1 MNQETIKEAISSIP
15 TQETSQR
22 LPEAWSSSK
31 RVLGTDEDGVSSLSV
46 YDRCPPASENM
57 LALHTAHLKNAF
69 PNTATDGMCVELI
82 RLAIKQGM
90 SEQQFAD
97 AVDHFIAYHHYPTFT
112 PADVLN
118 FDVRIRLYTG
128 ADVYKAC
135 GCLGQEYDLACF
147 PRYGKINGIMYRVK
161 ATEVEQLPGDV
172 QMKVKAQI
180 EKMKAK

>member
-1 MNQETIKEAISSIP
+1 
-15 TQETSQR
+15 
-22 LPEAWSSSK
+22 
-31 RVLGTDEDGVSSLSV
+31 
-46 YDRCPPASENM
+46 
-57 LALHTAHLKNAF
+57 
-69 PNTATDGMCVELI
+69 
-82 RLAIKQGM
+82 M

-147 PRYGKINGIMYRVK
+147 PKYGQINGIMYRVK